1 MMIRFLIMEDSQYE
15 AAILSNRYT
24 EDDLSGLWKLQQ
36 IKEITGV
43 SVRDLLK
50 IFQKHKI
57 CKKTIHQNYQTP
69 ETALAIA
76 EILLYKT
83 TTRRS
88 VSSDE
93 IFEILN
99 MVW

>member
-1 MMIRFLIMEDSQYE
+1 MIRFLIMEDSQYE
-15 AAILSNRYT
+15 AALLSNRYT

-50 IFQKHKI
+50 IFQKYNI
-57 CKKTIHQNYQTP
+57 CKTTIHQNYQTP
-69 ETALAIA
+69 ETSDVID
-76 EILLYKT
+76 EILFRKT
-83 TTRRS
+83 TTGRV
-88 VSSDE
+88 VSSDQ
-93 IFEILN
+93 IFEILK